1 MSDTSELARGYTL
14 VNDTQ
19 YKAGQ
24 YLLHKLALTNTP
36 NIQILDIGCGPGN
49 LTAYISSLLPDGKI
63 IGIDP
68 SSSRIALALSTYG
81 DHTHLEFYEGIAE
94 DLARF
99 GDESFD
105 AVFMNSTFHWVRDQE
120 GALRECFRVIKKG
133 GKLGISGGS
142 GDFEALHEKI
152 KREVLGREPFV
163 RFVEED
169 EGPRFLKKKEI
180 EGMLRNAGFESWEI
194 GTNRIVKVARD
205 GAEMVRWLDVSSS
218 GKTYGGI
225 PEGLRESARGE
236 MVREWEGYRGERGIR
251 MQMELLV
258 TVAVK
263 GGVGNWGVD
272 DGLWGSFVAS

>member
-1 MSDTSELARGYTL
+1 MSDTSELAKGYTL

-24 YLLHKLALTNTP
+24 YLLEKLALTRTP

-49 LTAYISSLLPDGKI
+49 LTEYISSLLPDGEV

-81 DHTHLEFYEGIAE
+81 DHPNLEFYEGIAE

-105 AVFMNSTFHWVRDQE
+105 VVFMNSTFHWVGDQE
-120 GALRECFRVIKKG
+120 GALRECLRVLKKG
-133 GKLGISGGS
+133 GKLGVSGGS
-142 GDFEALHEKI
+142 GDLEALHEKI
-152 KREVLGREPFV
+152 KREVLGREPYV
-163 RFVEED
+163 RFVEE
-169 EGPRFLKKKEI
+169 ESGPRFLKKREM
-180 EGMLRNAGFESWEI
+180 EEMLGKAGFENWEI
-194 GTNRIVKVARD
+194 ATNEIVKVARD
-205 GAEMVRWLDVSSS
+205 GTEMVRWLDVSSS

-225 PEGLRESARGE
+225 PEGLRESARRE
-236 MVREWEGYRGERGIR
+236 MVREWEGYAGEGGIR

-263 GGVGNWGVD
+263 GGVGN
-272 DGLWGSFVAS
+272 

>member
-1 MSDTSELARGYTL
+1 MSDTSELAKGYTL
-14 VNDTQ
+14 VNNTQ

-24 YLLHKLALTNTP
+24 YLLEKLALTHTP

-49 LTAYISSLLPDGKI
+49 LTAYISSLFPDGRV

-68 SSSRIALALSTYG
+68 SSSRIALALSTFG
-81 DHTHLEFYEGIAE
+81 EQTNLEFYEGIAE
-94 DLARF
+94 NLARF

-105 AVFMNSTFHWVRDQE
+105 AVFMNSTFHWVEDQE
-120 GALRECFRVIKKG
+120 GALRECFRVLKRG

-142 GDFEALHEKI
+142 GDFEALHERI
-152 KREVLGREPFV
+152 KRDVLGREPYVGFV
-163 RFVEED
+163 VEEG
-169 EGPRFLKKKEI
+169 GPRFLKKREM
-180 EGMLRNAGFESWEI
+180 EGLLGKAGFENWEI
-194 GTNRIVKVARD
+194 GSNGIVKVARD

-225 PEGLRESARGE
+225 PERLRESARRE
-236 MVREWEGYRGERGIR
+236 MVREWEGWRGEEGIR

-263 GGVGNWGVD
+263 GEVGN
-272 DGLWGSFVAS
+272 

>member
-1 MSDTSELARGYTL
+1 MTDTSELAKGYTL

-24 YLLHKLALTNTP
+24 YLLEKLALTNTP

-49 LTAYISSLLPDGKI
+49 LTAYISLFLPDGKV

-68 SSSRIALALSTYG
+68 SSSRIALALSTYEN
-81 DHTHLEFYEGIAE
+81 HPHLSFYEGIAE

-105 AVFMNSTFHWVRDQE
+105 AVFMNSTFHWVGDLE
-120 GALRECFRVIKKG
+120 GALRECFRVLKVG

-152 KREVLGREPFV
+152 KREVLGREPYV
-163 RFVEED
+163 RFVEKES
-169 EGPRFLKKKEI
+169 GPRFLKKREMQ
-180 EGMLRNAGFESWEI
+180 EMLGNAGFESWEV
-194 GTNRIVKVARD
+194 GTNAIVKVARD

-225 PEGLRESARGE
+225 PERLKESARGE
-236 MVREWEGYRGERGIR
+236 MVREWEGYRGEEGIR
-251 MQMELLV
+251 MEMELLV

-263 GGVGNWGVD
+263 GGVGN
-272 DGLWGSFVAS
+272 

>member
-1 MSDTSELARGYTL
+1 MSDTSELAKGYTL

-24 YLLHKLALTNTP
+24 YLLEKLALAHTP

-49 LTAYISSLLPDGKI
+49 LTAHISSLVPDGKV

-81 DHTHLEFYEGIAE
+81 EQTNLEFYEGIAE

-105 AVFMNSTFHWVRDQE
+105 AVFMNSTFHWVGDQE
-120 GALRECFRVIKKG
+120 GALRECFRVLKRG

-142 GDFEALHEKI
+142 GDFEALHERI
-152 KREVLGREPFV
+152 KREVLGREPYV
-163 RFVEED
+163 GFVEE
-169 EGPRFLKKKEI
+169 EGGPRFLEKREMEELLGK
-180 EGMLRNAGFESWEI
+180 AGFENWEI
-194 GTNRIVKVARD
+194 GSNGIVKVARD
-205 GAEMVRWLDVSSS
+205 GPEMVRWLDVSSS

-225 PEGLRESARGE
+225 PERLRESARRE
-236 MVREWEGYRGERGIR
+236 MVREWEGWRGEGEIR

-263 GGVGNWGVD
+263 GGVGN
-272 DGLWGSFVAS
+272 